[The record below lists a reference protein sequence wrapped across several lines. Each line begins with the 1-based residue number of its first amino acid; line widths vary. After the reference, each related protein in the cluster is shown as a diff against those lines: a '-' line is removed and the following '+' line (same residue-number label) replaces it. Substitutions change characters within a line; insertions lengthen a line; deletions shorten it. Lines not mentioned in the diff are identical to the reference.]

1 MTDEF
6 ANRREMKIEFSRKPA
21 ISLRSMIRKLPAA
34 LFIYYVL
41 GVVCGYLSSLHWL
54 FEFSSHFRLQQFW
67 LGLAFSITFIL
78 MRMRWPAVAS
88 AGIAA
93 LIGVQSLLPW
103 YIQPPVTGQ
112 PTRTVRFLYANVW
125 FRNTNH
131 RAVIDL
137 IRKENPDVIIG
148 QEITRAWMEA
158 LRPLKAAYPH
168 GMDLPVESP
177 QGVVVLSRIPLS
189 MIENVKIRSYNGPTI
204 HAALDLD
211 GSRVD
216 LVTAHLAAP
225 MSRRHVEARN
235 EQMREMAAYLASLES
250 PKILIG
256 DLNCT
261 MWSPGYAP
269 IGNITDMFN
278 ARKGVGIL
286 ATWPVNDI
294 LPGIPID
301 HCIVSRDI
309 VVRSARV
316 LPGIGSDHYPT
327 IYDLDIPTSA
337 HSAR

>member
-1 MTDEF
+1 
-6 ANRREMKIEFSRKPA
+6 MKIEFSRKPA
-21 ISLRSMIRKLPAA
+21 ISFSSMIRKLPAA
-34 LFIYYVL
+34 LFIYYL
-41 GVVCGYLSSLHWL
+41 LSVVCGYLGSLHWL

-78 MRMRWPAVAS
+78 MRMRWPAVVS

-103 YIQPPVTGQ
+103 YIPPPVTGR

-137 IRKENPDVIIG
+137 IRQENPDVIIG
-148 QEITRAWMEA
+148 QEITPAWMEA
-158 LRPLKAAYPH
+158 LRPLKADYPY
-168 GMDLPVESP
+168 GMDLPIETP
-177 QGVVVLSRIPLS
+177 QGIAVLSRIPLS

-235 EQMREMAAYLASLES
+235 EQMREMASYLTRLGS

-256 DLNCT
+256 DLNCS
-261 MWSPGYAP
+261 MWSAGYAP
-269 IGNITDMFN
+269 IEEVTGMVN
-278 ARKGVGIL
+278 ARKGFGIL
-286 ATWPVNDI
+286 ISWPTMWYF
-294 LPGIPID
+294 PGAPID
-301 HCIVSRDI
+301 HCLVSSEI
-309 VVRSARV
+309 GVKNVRV
-316 LPGIGSDHYPT
+316 GPHIGSDHYPM
-327 IYDLDIPTSA
+327 IFDLEIPISA
-337 HSAR
+337 NHRTNYAGARK